1 MGQDVQVRLLDAAD
15 IGLILESEAFD
26 YSPTRAR
33 TEAFLADRNHLIVGA
48 IDAGKLIG
56 FASGTMLFHPDK
68 PPALF
73 INEVGVDE
81 PHKRQGIGSRLCVLI
96 MDEGR
101 ARGCE
106 GIWLAT
112 ETDNAPARALYR
124 AVGARET
131 GGIVVYDWDG
141 AMDPIDEG

>member
-1 MGQDVQVRLLDAAD
+1 LGQDVQARLLDASD
-15 IGLILESEAFD
+15 IGMILESEAFD
-26 YSPTRAR
+26 YPPTRAR
-33 TEAFLADRNHLIVGA
+33 TEAYFAARNHLIVGA
-48 IDAGKLIG
+48 ILARKLIG

-73 INEVGVDE
+73 INEVAVDE
-81 PHKRQGIGSRLCVLI
+81 QRQRQGIGRRLCVLL
-96 MDEGR
+96 MEEAR

-112 ETDNAPARALYR
+112 EADNVPACALYR
-124 AVGARET
+124 AVGGRET
-131 GGIVVYDWDG
+131 GDIVVYDWDG